1 MVQEDL
7 HLHVQASL
15 AYISINNITTELQIL
30 TLLYA
35 RVLLKYCTC
44 I

>member
-15 AYISINNITTELQIL
+15 AYISINNITTELQINAP
-30 TLLYA
+30 YK
-35 RVLLKYCTC
+35 LKELCKLSSC
-44 I
+44 